1 MGIKIRFS
9 EDGMFVCASD
19 MDGEIYVFQ
28 LYSKDIISR
37 SENENAIVKCIWH
50 PHDNQ
55 IVLLDGLGRIG
66 TFPFLPFLS
75 LFFLSIS
82 ISLLLLLY
90 YILTTSLSSS
100 YNINSEL

>member
-28 LYSKDIISR
+28 LDSKDIISR

-75 LFFLSIS
+75 LFFPFYFHFPPPPP
-82 ISLLLLLY
+82 LLY
-90 YILTTSLSSS
+90 SCHI
-100 YNINSEL
+100 IIFFI